1 MIITPDQASDLLFS
15 TTPGPW
21 EAYDPG
27 DGTVR
32 LYGADNTRLVQHVTP
47 GDAGSYLSQPD
58 GTLAAAAP
66 DMAATIAGLTWQWAV
81 KVGDR
86 IEQMNDRAMAE
97 DAIDGI
103 EHGTLVCRL
112 VSEWEVTDGDN
123 A

>member
-1 MIITPDQASDLLFS
+1 MNITPDQASELIYGA
-15 TTPGPW
+15 THGPW
-21 EAYDPG
+21 TRTTMGALMDT
-27 DGTVR
+27 DGEYLVR
-32 LYGADNTRLVQHVTP
+32 G
-47 GDAGSYLSQPD
+47 PD
-58 GTLAAAAP
+58 GNMHNADANLAAAAP
-66 DMAATIAGLTWQWAV
+66 DLAATIAGLTWQWAV

-112 VSEWEVTDGDN
+112 VSEWEVTDGDH